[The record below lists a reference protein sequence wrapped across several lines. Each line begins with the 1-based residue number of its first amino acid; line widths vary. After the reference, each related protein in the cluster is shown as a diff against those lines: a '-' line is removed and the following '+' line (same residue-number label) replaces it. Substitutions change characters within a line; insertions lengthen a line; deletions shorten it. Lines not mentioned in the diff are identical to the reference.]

1 MLTRFAVKNYRG
13 FSERIELDLTDI
25 KNYTFNLFAIKNDI
39 IKNGIIYGPNGAG
52 KSNFAL
58 ALFDIT
64 LHLTQKVKHPHQI
77 DSIINAYHTN
87 ELVDFEYTFKFDN
100 NILSYAY
107 SKGFNGLE
115 KECVNV
121 DGKELFK
128 LENHLLSIDN
138 DIFPMPE
145 SLKMQ
150 LANSSNRVSVL
161 GYLLG
166 FYPMDSSHP
175 LMKLKEFIDGM
186 LLFWNLENRGF
197 VGFQQHEEQNIEEYI
212 IKNGLIEDF
221 ENFLKSVGNLNFK
234 FKTNNA
240 NEKLL
245 ICDMGIDV
253 PFYKIRSTG
262 TSSLTLLYYWIHKMS
277 KATFVIIDE
286 FDAFYHFDLSFKVC
300 QKLFSLSNQIFVTSH
315 NTYLM
320 TNDLLRPDCN
330 FIIDKNM
337 IKPLC
342 ACTDKELRFGNN
354 IEKMYRGNA
363 FEV

>member
-1 MLTRFAVKNYRG
+1 MLTKFAVKNYRG
-13 FSERIELDLTDI
+13 FSEKIEWDLTDI
-25 KNYTFNLFAIKNDI
+25 KNYSFNSFAIKDGI

-64 LHLTQKVKHPHQI
+64 LHLTQKVKHPNQI
-77 DSIINAYHTN
+77 DYIVNAYHSKD
-87 ELVDFEYTFKFDN
+87 LVEFEYTFKFDN
-100 NILSYAY
+100 KTIFYSY

-115 KECVNV
+115 KESVIV
-121 DGKELFK
+121 DEKLLFK
-128 LENHLLSIDN
+128 LENNKLTID
-138 DIFPMPE
+138 DDTFPMQE
-145 SLKMQ
+145 SLKIQ
-150 LANSSNRVSVL
+150 LANSSNKVSVL
-161 GYLLG
+161 GYLTG
-166 FYPMDSSHP
+166 FYPMNSEHP
-175 LMKLKEFIDGM
+175 LMRLKDFVDGM
-186 LLFWNLENRGF
+186 LMFWNLENRGF
-197 VGFQQHEEQNIEEYI
+197 VGFQQHEEPNIEEYI
-212 IKNGLIEDF
+212 IKNKLTADF
-221 ENFLKSVGNLNFK
+221 SDFLKSVSELDFN

-240 NEKLL
+240 NNKLL
-245 ICDMGIDV
+245 ICEMGVYI

-262 TSSLTLLYYWIHKMS
+262 TSSLTLLYYWIHKMKTAS
-277 KATFVIIDE
+277 FVMIDE

-300 QKLFSLSNQIFVTSH
+300 QRLFSLSNQIFVTSH

-330 FIIDKNM
+330 FIINHNK

-342 ACTDKELRFGNN
+342 ACTNKELRFGNS